1 MLTNTREYCS
11 VTTAKTDFFVML
23 FYVGPSSFLSLAA
36 SSNRPKFLA
45 FQKKKKN
52 KVTTW
57 LNHFSLEIILL
68 I

>member
-23 FYVGPSSFLSLAA
+23 FYVGPSSFLRLAA

-45 FQKKKKN
+45 FPKKKKN
-52 KVTTW
+52 KVTT
-57 LNHFSLEIILL
+57 
-68 I
+68 

>member
-1 MLTNTREYCS
+1 MLTNTRKYCS

-45 FQKKKKN
+45 FPKKKKKN
-52 KVTTW
+52 KVTT
-57 LNHFSLEIILL
+57 
-68 I
+68 